1 MQFLDKISQNA
12 LNRALILAQECR
24 GKMVQNRTGIMD
36 LQNKNN
42 ILVAKQVSYRILV
55 PMLYIICREHT
66 CIHPWGWHLH
76 GFRAAGGE
84 CFFLIFLLFL
94 YNLQSPITAKEN
106 KIHSSAKSAG
116 RGDPHRYIHAC
127 FPYTS
132 YYYYH
137 HYYYT
142 ALISNSAYKAFV
154 R

>member
-1 MQFLDKISQNA
+1 MKNQKFGPNVRYCVLRSA
-12 LNRALILAQECR
+12 LNRVLILAQECR
-24 GKMVQNRTGIMD
+24 GKTVQNRTGIMD

-76 GFRAAGGE
+76 GFRAGGGVGMI
-84 CFFLIFLLFL
+84 FFNIFIFPV
-94 YNLQSPITAKEN
+94 QSTISNQSKRN

-127 FPYTS
+127 FP
-132 YYYYH
+132 
-137 HYYYT
+137 
-142 ALISNSAYKAFV
+142 N
-154 R
+154 